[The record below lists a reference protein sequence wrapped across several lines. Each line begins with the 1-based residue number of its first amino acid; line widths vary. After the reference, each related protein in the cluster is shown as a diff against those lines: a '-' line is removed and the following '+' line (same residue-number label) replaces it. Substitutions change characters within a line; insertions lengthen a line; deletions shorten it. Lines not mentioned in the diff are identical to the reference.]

1 MEKEQ
6 PTGGLHFVGK
16 KDDLV
21 AAKRSFRTLED
32 RDVLIVS
39 HEGVFYALDS
49 YCYHAGGKLD
59 HGDIEEFDGKLCI
72 ICPKHKY
79 KISLAKGECLSKAKD
94 PSQDSALPRWY
105 SKGVKQRTHLVTEI
119 NGDIYVK
126 LSTEPGWLES
136 DYYQGEKGKRTR
148 AIAATD
154 EEKSES

>member
-49 YCYHAGGKLD
+49 YCYR
-59 HGDIEEFDGKLCI
+59 E
-72 ICPKHKY
+72 Y
-79 KISLAKGECLSKAKD
+79 
-94 PSQDSALPRWY
+94 SALQCLTQKERKWINIIISQFYFIMHFMKNTRGYY
-105 SKGVKQRTHLVTEI
+105 SHLT
-119 NGDIYVK
+119 
-126 LSTEPGWLES
+126 T
-136 DYYQGEKGKRTR
+136 
-148 AIAATD
+148 
-154 EEKSES
+154 